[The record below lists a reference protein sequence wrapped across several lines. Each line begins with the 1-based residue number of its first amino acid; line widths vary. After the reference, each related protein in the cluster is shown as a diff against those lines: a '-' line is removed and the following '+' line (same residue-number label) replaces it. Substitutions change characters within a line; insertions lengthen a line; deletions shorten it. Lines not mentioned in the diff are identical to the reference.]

1 MRLSF
6 KSLLAT
12 TTVALSVSL
21 NAHAHAI
28 ITPALGV
35 SGTAVRADVQ
45 RPSTS
50 APCGEVDVASAFAT
64 SNAATLGAD
73 GSFTGEDGSRHVT
86 AEVDPTGTGESFVA
100 ATVTR
105 TATTYVV
112 PLVSSSAGTQ
122 QVTVKLPAGTICSG
136 TGGKCLVSFTT
147 GAGFGNCVVVQQGG
161 TAASTGVTGRDVA
174 SDAAAAS
181 TDATDAAATT
191 TDASDTAAATTDA
204 SDTAAA
210 SSTAAATADAKKA
223 AKKAAKDK
231 KKAAKAAKKKAA
243 AAKKKAGK
251 KAGKKAN
258 KKKTKAAATSAA
270 ASTAAASDAAASDS
284 AASATAASD
293 TAASTAA
300 ATGAAVKRS
309 AFLESQRS
317 TRAVGSRA
325 PAVARRAAEGAA

>member
-1 MRLSF
+1 
-6 KSLLAT
+6 
-12 TTVALSVSL
+12 VALSVSL

-73 GSFTGEDGSRHVT
+73 GSFTVAVTDFEAGEDGSRHVT

-100 ATVTR
+100 ATVTENGDN
-105 TATTYVV
+105 
-112 PLVSSSAGTQ
+112 VSSSAGTQ

-181 TDATDAAATT
+181 
-191 TDASDTAAATTDA
+191 
-204 SDTAAA
+204 
-210 SSTAAATADAKKA
+210 
-223 AKKAAKDK
+223 
-231 KKAAKAAKKKAA
+231 
-243 AAKKKAGK
+243 
-251 KAGKKAN
+251 
-258 KKKTKAAATSAA
+258 
-270 ASTAAASDAAASDS
+270 
-284 AASATAASD
+284 
-293 TAASTAA
+293 
-300 ATGAAVKRS
+300 
-309 AFLESQRS
+309 
-317 TRAVGSRA
+317 
-325 PAVARRAAEGAA
+325 